1 MDEPQ
6 PLPKLRMWMP
16 VLIVTGVLVAAPVVY
31 VLLWGAY
38 VLLTGQ
44 GVESSPEASGTF
56 PNPGPGE

>member
-16 VLIVTGVLVAAPVVY
+16 VLIVTGVLVVAPLVY
-31 VLLWGAY
+31 VLLFCSY

-44 GVESSPEASGTF
+44 GVE
-56 PNPGPGE
+56 N